1 LSAGVVLLGV
11 ISGLITSMLTP
22 FLPVIIKN
30 SGFSITSVGVLMAV
44 ITLVW
49 VIVSPF
55 ISGEKIHHRKVLLF
69 TGSQILTGVV
79 VLLLMV
85 KFPPLVVIA
94 ILVLRSVFLSVSV
107 ITEQLI
113 QLEMFPANV
122 VGLFFG
128 LSQSAFFVGDALG
141 GSVGGWLYSYHMNV
155 AILVCGGLTLLNA
168 LLVPLLFAIVKAK
181 EKHRLVHDQSFHK
194 NV

>member
-1 LSAGVVLLGV
+1 VVLLGV

-49 VIVSPF
+49 VIVFLF

-94 ILVLRSVFLSVSV
+94 ILVLRSVFLSVSIRFFRRRCTRGIGGRMAV
-107 ITEQLI
+107 QLSHECCHSRLRGADFAECAVGAFVVCNR
-113 QLEMFPANV
+113 QSQRKTPA
-122 VGLFFG
+122 
-128 LSQSAFFVGDALG
+128 
-141 GSVGGWLYSYHMNV
+141 GS
-155 AILVCGGLTLLNA
+155 
-168 LLVPLLFAIVKAK
+168 
-181 EKHRLVHDQSFHK
+181 
-194 NV
+194 